1 MIKKSIKKAL
11 KGNNDPNLA
20 LLALRTSTGPESNTP
35 LVTIFYNH
43 TIRTLLPSLNK
54 EVSQENKKL
63 ILSNSTQH
71 QTTLSPLKIN
81 DSIHLHNGKTWN
93 IMGKVIKKLD
103 DIPQFYLI
111 ETNKGIRWRNQQH
124 ILSDQGRNSSKSR
137 TIDEYNSIIV
147 TRTTDVTKQS
157 SKHKQYKQWIK

>member
-54 EVSQENKKL
+54 EVSQENKQL